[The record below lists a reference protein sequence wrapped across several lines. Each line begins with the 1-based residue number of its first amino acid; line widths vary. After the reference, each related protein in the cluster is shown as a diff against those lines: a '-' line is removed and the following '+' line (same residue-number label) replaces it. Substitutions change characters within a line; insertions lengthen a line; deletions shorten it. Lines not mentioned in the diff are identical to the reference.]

1 MKKYVIG
8 ADIGGT
14 TVKLGL
20 FTTEGALIDRWEIL
34 TKTGDGGSQILPSIA
49 ESCRAILADRKIIL
63 NEVEGI
69 GFGVPGPVGENG
81 IVDVCVNLGWKN
93 VNVCA
98 EIDQL
103 LGIKSAAANDANVAA
118 LGELWQGGAKDISTL
133 VMITL
138 GTGVG
143 CGIVID
149 GRILSGAHGYGGEV
163 GHIHIN
169 PEEEEEACNCGKF
182 GCLEQYC
189 SANGIVR
196 MTKKNLQNINED
208 SMLLDYTD
216 LTCKDIFYA
225 AKKGDAFALSQVEQ
239 FAETLS
245 LGLSF
250 VSCVL
255 DPELFLIGG
264 GVSKAGSI
272 VTETIEKH
280 YQKHVF
286 GAQKETRFELAQ
298 LGNDAGI
305 YGAARL
311 VIE

>member
-149 GRILSGAHGYGGEV
+149 GKVVAGAHGYGGEV
-163 GHIHIN
+163 GHLHMN
-169 PEEEEEACNCGKF
+169 SDEEEACNCGKQ

-196 MTKKNLQNINED
+196 VTKKNLKTSRVD
-208 SMLLDYTD
+208 TMLRGYTD
-216 LTCKDIFYA
+216 LTCANIFYA
-225 AKKGDAFALSQVEQ
+225 AKKGDAFALDQVEQ
-239 FAETLS
+239 FAETLA

-250 VSCVL
+250 VSCVI
-255 DPELFLIGG
+255 DPEMFLIGG
-264 GVSKAGSI
+264 GVSKAGPI
-272 VTETIEKH
+272 VTDTIKKH
-280 YQKHVF
+280 FQKYVF
-286 GAQKETRFELAQ
+286 GAQKDTRFELAQ

-311 VIE
+311 VIG